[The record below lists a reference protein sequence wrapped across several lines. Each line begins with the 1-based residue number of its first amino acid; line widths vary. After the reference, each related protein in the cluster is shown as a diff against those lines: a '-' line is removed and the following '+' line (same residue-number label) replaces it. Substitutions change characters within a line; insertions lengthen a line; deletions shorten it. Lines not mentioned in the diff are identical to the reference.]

1 MSLIIMTRFH
11 EKKLRNLLLHA
22 FKIGLGSSFAIYIA
36 TVLGLN
42 YSITAGSIALLT
54 IVTTK
59 WGTLKLSLVRIVSFF
74 VAAWLCSIV
83 FTHVPSPW
91 IAYGIYTFFIVIT
104 CDLVGWKSAISVNA
118 LIGMHFLSHMDE
130 FSKEFI
136 MNEFYLLLI
145 GISIS
150 IVLNLFHAYRFEEQ
164 HLIKNMRQV
173 EHDLSETLLEIAEYL
188 ENHITGKEVW
198 KDVDRLE
205 NTIEQFIQEARDYQ
219 DNTFYSHPGY
229 YIDYFIMRRD
239 QCKIMQNLHKE
250 MKAIKSIP
258 KQAHKV
264 AEYVKYLAGFVIEKN
279 EPVEQLTRLE
289 ILFDEMKKD
298 ELPKT
303 REEFESRALLYHT
316 LMDLEDFLNCKM
328 SFINNLDETRRK
340 LYWAKE

>member
-1 MSLIIMTRFH
+1 MNRFH

-22 FKIGLGSSFAIYIA
+22 FKIGLGSSIAIYIA
-36 TVLGLN
+36 TELGLD
-42 YSITAGSIALLT
+42 YATTAGSIALLT

-59 WGTLKLSLVRIVSFF
+59 WGTLKLSVIRIVSFF
-74 VAAWLCSIV
+74 VASGLCALV
-83 FTHVPSPW
+83 FTHVPSQW
-91 IAYGIYTFFIVIT
+91 IAYGIFTFFIVIL
-104 CDLVGWKSAISVNA
+104 CDIVGWKSAISVNA
-118 LIGMHFLSHMDE
+118 LVGMHFLTHMDE
-130 FSKEFI
+130 LSREFI

-150 IVLNLFHAYRFEEQ
+150 IVLNMFHAYRFEEQ

-173 EHDLSETLLEIAEYL
+173 EKDLSDTLLEIAEYL
-188 ENHITGKEVW
+188 ENHMTGKEVW

-205 NTIEQFIQEARDYQ
+205 KEVEQFIQEARDYQ

-229 YIDYFIMRRD
+229 YIDYFKMRRD

-250 MKAIKSIP
+250 MKAIKSMP
-258 KQAHKV
+258 RQAHKV
-264 AEYVKYLAGFVIEKN
+264 ADYVRYLSGFVSEKN
-279 EPVEQLTRLE
+279 EPVEQLTRLS
-289 ILFDEMKKD
+289 ILIEQMKKD

-328 SFINNLDETRRK
+328 SFIQGMDEIRRK
-340 LYWAKE
+340 LYWSKE